1 MNRLTGSVHTR
12 SLVVVLGV
20 LGALC
25 ALQVDTRGQSPAA
38 PAESASQRAGER
50 LRALR
55 REAEDL
61 STRGQSLLA
70 ELRTLE
76 IERQLKTDELGRV
89 QLDLRTTQAQLAD
102 AISRAAALREAA
114 DTERPDVEARFVR
127 LYKMGRAG
135 YWRLLLDVDDVR
147 TMGRAYRTAAALTQL
162 DGDRVRRHEQTLTAL
177 ARERIALEER
187 ARQVATLQEQAA
199 TAHAS
204 IERAVSA
211 RTALVASIDE
221 RRDLTAQLADELE
234 RAQQRLQASIGQGG
248 SGRPGTVTLPLRPFR
263 GTIAWPADGIV
274 LSRFGRRTGRGGI
287 ETARNGIEISLAEG
301 RPVQAIHEGI
311 VSFAAPFTGYGN
323 LVIVDHGDGA
333 HSLYGHLSTASVTKG
348 DRVEPQARIGLSGR
362 NPGGNPALYFE
373 LRVDGKPVD
382 PLQWLKK

>member
-1 MNRLTGSVHTR
+1 MVRRAACLA
-12 SLVVVLGV
+12 LL

-25 ALQVDTRGQSPAA
+25 VRGAESRGQTVPA
-38 PAESASQRAGER
+38 PADSASQRAAER

-55 REAEDL
+55 REAGDL
-61 STRGQSLLA
+61 ATRGQSLLA
-70 ELRTLE
+70 ELRALE
-76 IERQLKTDELGRV
+76 IERQLKTDELDRV
-89 QLDLRTTQAQLAD
+89 QLDLRTTQTQLAD
-102 AISRAAALREAA
+102 AISRAAALRQAA
-114 DTERPDVEARFVR
+114 DTERPDVEARLVR

-147 TMGRAYRTAAALTQL
+147 TMGRAYRTAAALTRL
-162 DGDRVRRHEQTLTAL
+162 DGDRVRRYEQTLKAL
-177 ARERIALEER
+177 AAERIALEER
-187 ARQVATLQEQAA
+187 ARQVAALQEQAA
-199 TAHAS
+199 AARAS
-204 IERAVSA
+204 IERAVAA

-234 RAQQRLQASIGQGG
+234 RAQQKLQASMAQGG
-248 SGRPGTVTLPLRPFR
+248 GGRATVSLPLRPFK
-263 GTIAWPADGIV
+263 GAIAWPADGIV

-301 RPVQAIHEGI
+301 RPVQAIHDGV
-311 VSFAAPFTGYGN
+311 VSFAGPFTGYGT

-333 HSLYGHLSTASVTKG
+333 HSLYGHLSTASVNKG
-348 DRVEPQARIGLSGR
+348 DRVDSQGRIGLSGR